1 MPPAPTSSSSRSA
14 THSAAAAASNRET
27 TGCAALKYLARYRWS
42 AAVPSSRRVS
52 ARCSATQAEYSRYAV
67 NLAGGFAS
75 ATGFRGVL
83 VPPASQQQAH
93 VVSVVSRGWMR
104 RYPLVERGSGLAA
117 ACRLDGGVTGRLRLE
132 AVDVVP
138 ALGFAREL
146 GKVAPASVFALLES
160 CRVRGLWRW
169 SGPGWCERGCGRG
182 RVRRVEAPFDRGS
195 EKQGRDKAD
204 DRDPGDDE
212 GVFADRLP
220 RVRSVSPPSHNG
232 AKLPH
237 SVEMK
242 TLGGVSIESR

>member
-27 TGCAALKYLARYRWS
+27 TGVPRSSTWRATAGLRQCRRRAASVLVALPPRRS
-42 AAVPSSRRVS
+42 TRGMPSTCGRLRVRDGLPGS
-52 ARCSATQAEYSRYAV
+52 TCPASV
-67 NLAGGFAS
+67 S
-75 ATGFRGVL
+75 ATGSCGQRRR
-83 VPPASQQQAH
+83 
-93 VVSVVSRGWMR
+93 RGWMR

-117 ACRLDGGVTGRLRLE
+117 ACRLDGGVTGRLRLK